1 MSIPSA
7 DVSVLHLFI
16 LVYDGATC
24 EVFHASGAG
33 GSVQRIG
40 TCALDAYVPGGG
52 FQVGSVHG
60 GLGGTGLLRVNELA
74 DPDSYQVKA
83 IRIFGTVLNAS
94 CRQSLYEELVKAAG
108 MRIIL
113 H

>member
-1 MSIPSA
+1 MA
-7 DVSVLHLFI
+7 
-16 LVYDGATC
+16 
-24 EVFHASGAG
+24 
-33 GSVQRIG
+33 
-40 TCALDAYVPGGG
+40 GGG

-60 GLGGTGLLRVNELA
+60 GVGGTGLLRVNELA
-74 DPDSYQVKA
+74 DPDPYQVKA

>member
-1 MSIPSA
+1 M
-7 DVSVLHLFI
+7 
-16 LVYDGATC
+16 
-24 EVFHASGAG
+24 
-33 GSVQRIG
+33 QRVG

-83 IRIFGTVLNAS
+83 IRIFGTVLNVS
-94 CRQSLYEELVKAAG
+94 CRQSLYEELVKVSG
-108 MRIIL
+108 TSIL
-113 H
+113 LR